1 MIIVQ
6 LIGGIGNQMFQYACG
21 RHLAILNN
29 TELKLDI
36 SLLQNRVPF
45 SKDFVFRNY
54 DLDIFNIKATIA
66 TASDIALYPLNW
78 KINSIPHRLYNLFQ
92 IRKKGYKYVLEWK
105 LNSYNRI
112 LFDEKILKMR
122 GNIYLAG
129 YWSSPQFF
137 NAISGTI
144 KNDFSFKK
152 ELTSNSIALKE
163 KITSCNSVCI
173 NVRRK
178 EFLVVKAMGF
188 HGIDYI
194 RKAIEVIV
202 QRYDNPVFFIF
213 SDDLEWCRDN
223 IKLNFPSCF
232 VGEEYY
238 GDKFSD
244 YLQLMM
250 SCRHFIIPNS
260 SFAWWAAWLANN
272 EEKIVTVPTKY
283 FHGLNS
289 KDLIPDE
296 WIKI

>member
-1 MIIVQ
+1 MVIVQ

-45 SKDFVFRNY
+45 RKDFVFRNY
-54 DLDIFNIKATIA
+54 DLDIFNIEATIA
-66 TASDIALYPLNW
+66 TASDIPLYPSSW
-78 KINSIPHRLYNLFQ
+78 KINSIPHRLYNLYQ
-92 IRKKGYKYVLEWK
+92 IRKKGYEYVLEWK

-112 LFDEKILKMR
+112 LFNEKILKMQ

-129 YWSSPQFF
+129 YWSSPKFF
-137 NAISGTI
+137 KDITNTI
-144 KNDFSFKK
+144 KNDFSFKE
-152 ELTSNSIALKE
+152 ELSNNSIALKE

-194 RKAIEVIV
+194 RKAVKVVE
-202 QRYDNPVFFIF
+202 QRIDNAEFFIF
-213 SDDLEWCRDN
+213 SDDLQWCRDN
-223 IKLNFPSCF
+223 IQLNFPSYF
-232 VGEEYY
+232 VSEDYY
-238 GDKFSD
+238 GYKYSD

-250 SCRHFIIPNS
+250 SCKHFIIPNS
-260 SFAWWAAWLANN
+260 SFAWWAAWLADNK
-272 EEKIVTVPTKY
+272 EKIITVPTKY

-289 KDLIPDE
+289 QDLIPGD
-296 WIKI
+296 WIKV